1 MISVPADPL
10 LKSTLE
16 QAGSPVNLIDETGE
30 VVGVAMSKE
39 AYLRYLYDT
48 VKVPISEEEIERR
61 FASKKGR
68 SLEEIWKRLGVK

>member
-1 MISVPADPL
+1 MPADPL

-16 QAGSPVNLIDETGE
+16 QGGTPVNLVDETGE

-39 AYLRYLYDT
+39 EYLRYLYAT
-48 VKVPISEEEIERR
+48 VKVPISQEEIERR
-61 FASKKGR
+61 FASKSGR